1 METIIKTLKSRTVL
15 LAIAQAVVGIV
26 ILVLT
31 EADLA
36 GSALL
41 VKSLADILLRSITVE
56 PISAK

>member
-1 METIIKTLKSRTVL
+1 MTQILKALKSRTVIV
-15 LAIAQAVVGIV
+15 AILQAVVGIV

-41 VKSLADILLRSITVE
+41 VKSLADILLRSITTE
-56 PISAK
+56 PLSAK